1 MMIKD
6 QDILGTEEDVKKFL
20 LMVPDEQMRTKLEA
34 AMLKFYCSKDRW
46 EVFEEM
52 VTAKSKK
59 VATKLIIFTKKK
71 KIGVKP
77 EFQFSAA
84 AIASRRGSDDP
95 ADLSMIGY

>member
-46 EVFEEM
+46 SVFEEM

-59 VATKLIIFTKKK
+59 VAAK
-71 KIGVKP
+71 
-77 EFQFSAA
+77 
-84 AIASRRGSDDP
+84 
-95 ADLSMIGY
+95 